1 MKELG
6 RNRHRDEKITL
17 KWTLKKWGC
26 DVLDLI
32 HVDQDRVQWWVLVN
46 VVMNLEVSFYETAF

>member
-26 DVLDLI
+26 HVLDLI

-46 VVMNLEVSFYETAF
+46 VVMNR